1 MNSNFLKINVKCFR
15 LWKVSVRCVW
25 DMCIGRSPATIFR
38 HSDSCE
44 LYGNDFTIF
53 GYNLTI
59 QRLSQATKQKLSKKR
74 TFFPRFFLKTFATKC
89 VNALEAASYTK
100 QLKTTENQFHSNKK
114 KVITSFGLSLT
125 QVPPVRFTHNHFM
138 IVCRVANENVSA
150 ST

>member
-1 MNSNFLKINVKCFR
+1 MLPALESI
-15 LWKVSVRCVW
+15 SVRCVW

-114 KVITSFGLSLT
+114 KVITSFGLSLSLRC
-125 QVPPVRFTHNHFM
+125 PPF
-138 IVCRVANENVSA
+138 VSHI
-150 ST
+150 TIL